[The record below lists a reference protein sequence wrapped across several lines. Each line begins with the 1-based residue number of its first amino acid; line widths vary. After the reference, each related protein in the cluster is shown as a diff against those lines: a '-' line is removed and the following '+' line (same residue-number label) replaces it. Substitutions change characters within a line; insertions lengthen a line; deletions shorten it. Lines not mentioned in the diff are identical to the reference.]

1 LSAMVG
7 TPKYMAPEQLD
18 PDRAKPLTY
27 AVDVYALGMVLYV
40 LVAGKPPFDETSPT
54 KITSR
59 KQRGDLPSL
68 RRGRPHVPADLAAIC
83 AACLEYD
90 PARRP
95 TDGRA
100 LAELLR
106 AFLAGETVPVR
117 RVGPLEQA
125 ARWVRRNPWPTALYA
140 TALAGALLVAGTTV
154 HYNRRLV
161 DAAGS
166 LDKTNRSLVAALD
179 KANTLNYA
187 SQMQRAA
194 LAWNDRADPNAALEV
209 LETLRPTA
217 GATAA
222 DGLPLDPTD
231 RRGFEW
237 HFLHA
242 AVRGDAEQLNTS
254 HGQALDVEYSPDD
267 RLVATTGDDATVCLW
282 DANDKRLMRRL
293 VGASHKLRTVA
304 WSGDGSRI
312 AASGHGPGVYV
323 WTVADGA
330 LRQSIDTD
338 FDPVIALTFHPKE
351 DVLLVGEQQARGAE
365 HGVINAYRPSDG
377 RLLFTFKPRQGDNIN
392 TVVFTPDGKTL
403 MVAAM
408 GLQRTSVADAEEDNE
423 QPNVQHWS
431 WPDFQPG
438 LKCKHANWL
447 TTDAAAVS
455 GDGRLFAYVGVDEW
469 SRAARKPRIRVGAIR
484 ERPNLELDGPSAN
497 LLGTAF
503 SRDGELLAG
512 VDRGGT
518 AWLWRLGRDADG
530 RPTSKGS
537 AEPLRGCKGRCWS
550 AAFSP
555 DGKELAAA
563 GADGIV
569 RFHRTDGK
577 TSDRRRAIE
586 PQIHS
591 WAVWGVRP
599 RTLWIARPH
608 EVQVVNA
615 DDETVLWSAPLPTES
630 QVAGDPTFD
639 LAPQVYVDHT
649 NRVMGVVHPNGNH
662 WNWRWDDGAEKPRFV
677 SRNAFGFAD
686 EADRRPP
693 CSFRRRRRNFPVRPQ
708 REQNLPVAV
717 VRPISGSH
725 FA

>member
-1 LSAMVG
+1 RHRNIVRVLDAVVATEGVAIVMEVVRGPSLAQWLKDAGGKAPVRLGAEIVRRAAEAVGEAHRSKLLHRDVKPGNILLEPISAGEPTLDEAALLDETVGPARFGVVDEFDADFPYEPLLADFGLARPVEIDGETLSAMVG

-377 RLLFTFKPRQGDNIN
+377 RL
-392 TVVFTPDGKTL
+392 
-403 MVAAM
+403 
-408 GLQRTSVADAEEDNE
+408 
-423 QPNVQHWS
+423 
-431 WPDFQPG
+431 
-438 LKCKHANWL
+438 
-447 TTDAAAVS
+447 
-455 GDGRLFAYVGVDEW
+455 
-469 SRAARKPRIRVGAIR
+469 
-484 ERPNLELDGPSAN
+484 
-497 LLGTAF
+497 
-503 SRDGELLAG
+503 
-512 VDRGGT
+512 
-518 AWLWRLGRDADG
+518 
-530 RPTSKGS
+530 
-537 AEPLRGCKGRCWS
+537 
-550 AAFSP
+550 
-555 DGKELAAA
+555 
-563 GADGIV
+563 
-569 RFHRTDGK
+569 
-577 TSDRRRAIE
+577 
-586 PQIHS
+586 
-591 WAVWGVRP
+591 
-599 RTLWIARPH
+599 
-608 EVQVVNA
+608 
-615 DDETVLWSAPLPTES
+615 
-630 QVAGDPTFD
+630 
-639 LAPQVYVDHT
+639 
-649 NRVMGVVHPNGNH
+649 
-662 WNWRWDDGAEKPRFV
+662 
-677 SRNAFGFAD
+677 
-686 EADRRPP
+686 
-693 CSFRRRRRNFPVRPQ
+693 
-708 REQNLPVAV
+708 
-717 VRPISGSH
+717 
-725 FA
+725 